1 MVRRI
6 SLVRKRPDLTR
17 EQFAARWLG
26 EHAQLA
32 RRLEGLRSYTIDF
45 LDGEDP
51 PYDGIAITCF
61 DSREAAERAFA
72 DAELAAGLLRTREE
86 FAASVEVRFTTEHV
100 VFDKGAATGTTT
112 TDRLV

>member
-17 EQFAARWLG
+17 EQFAERWLG

-32 RRLEGLRSYTIDF
+32 RRLEGLRSYTID
-45 LDGEDP
+45 LLEGEDP

-100 VFDKGAATGTTT
+100 VFGEGAADRTATNG
-112 TDRLV
+112 RLV